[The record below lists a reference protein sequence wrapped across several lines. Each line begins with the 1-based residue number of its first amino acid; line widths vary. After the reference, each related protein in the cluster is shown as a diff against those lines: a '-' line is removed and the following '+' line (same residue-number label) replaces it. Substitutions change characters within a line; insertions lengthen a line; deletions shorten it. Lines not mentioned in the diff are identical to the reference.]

1 MKLRWDVVIDK
12 GLRHY
17 DAILMWFFAIVLIM
31 CVGWIMIGWSMT
43 ENISTFNERLSDIE
57 SDIQRHAVVPESLV
71 GEFQQLLSKSENF
84 VLNKDQF
91 GRMLFVK
98 YKVPEGV
105 LLPPPPVEI
114 VEKQEIIP
122 EPGKPEFV
130 LKKTIRE
137 PIPLLWLG
145 ELRNETGLVLFQMN
159 TPSGT
164 HFREI
169 EGEIDGY
176 RLLEIKEGKLKIEK
190 LIDGK
195 TFFLEYK
202 KPSMKKEL
210 FAEIYIESEN
220 RPETVHVGSV
230 IKGFTVVEITDETAA
245 LKNLDQGDMITLTL
259 EVLDQEED
267 AESEL

>member
-1 MKLRWDVVIDK
+1 M
-12 GLRHY
+12 
-17 DAILMWFFAIVLIM
+17 
-31 CVGWIMIGWSMT
+31 
-43 ENISTFNERLSDIE
+43 
-57 SDIQRHAVVPESLV
+57 
-71 GEFQQLLSKSENF
+71 SKSENF
-84 VLNKDQF
+84 VLNKPQF

-105 LLPPPPVEI
+105 PLPSPLVKI
-114 VEKQEIIP
+114 VVKPEIIP

-145 ELRNETGLVLFQMN
+145 ELKNEIGLVLFQMN

-169 EGEIDGY
+169 EGEVEGY

-190 LIDGK
+190 LVDGE

-230 IKGFTVVEITDETAA
+230 IKGFTVLEITDETAA
-245 LKNLDQGDMITLTL
+245 LKNLDKGGMITLTI
-259 EVLDQEED
+259 EALDKEED
-267 AESEL
+267 AESE